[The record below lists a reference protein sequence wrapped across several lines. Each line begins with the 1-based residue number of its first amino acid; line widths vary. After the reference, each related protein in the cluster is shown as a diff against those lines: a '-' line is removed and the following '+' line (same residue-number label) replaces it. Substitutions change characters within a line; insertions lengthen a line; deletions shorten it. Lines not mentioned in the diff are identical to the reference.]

1 MFKLSAQIS
10 SLVQQSYMAA
20 FALHFTS
27 PLKGLNLPTKM
38 HQKISKQIFFYPC
51 WQNQH
56 THRPTFLQLETVTS
70 IFIICQRVTFHIAA
84 ILFSFTLLTYT
95 TVV

>member
-1 MFKLSAQIS
+1 MIKFSARIS
-10 SLVQQSYMAA
+10 SLVRQSHMAA
-20 FALHFTS
+20 FGLHFTS
-27 PLKGLNLPTKM
+27 TLKGLNLSTKM

-56 THRPTFLQLETVTS
+56 THRPTVLQLETVTS
-70 IFIICQRVTFHIAA
+70 IFMICQRVTFHIAA
-84 ILFSFTLLTYT
+84 FLFSFTLLTYT